1 MEAARYDGGTPDN
14 TRRDLEERL
23 DEGSIDALV
32 AMRCLD
38 QGIDI
43 PEARTALFVAST
55 TNPRQYVQRRGR
67 VLRRPKR
74 PTSTKDSADLYDFI
88 VVPPEL
94 DDQRFEMNIP
104 LKKSDWPNFN
114 VHRQQRQR
122 QDLAHCGDDS
132 PVL

>member
-1 MEAARYDGGTPDN
+1 MLLA
-14 TRRDLEERL
+14 L
-23 DEGSIDALV
+23 DALV

-94 DDQRFEMNIP
+94 DDQRFEMEQK
-104 LKKSDWPNFN
+104 LVAREVLRAST
-114 VHRQQRQR
+114 
-122 QDLAHCGDDS
+122 LAESAENRYGALDVLA
-132 PVL
+132 PVVERYGLTDVRL